1 MNAIQIA
8 EIAESWVADKMDNY
22 IQKVAKVYSLP
33 LEDLRN
39 IAQGVSTGNNSE
51 TVIEKKRLLKLK
63 KKELQDKCKELGCR
77 TTGNKSDLVARIVS
91 ATSGSSGKSD
101 RSSTPPKIK
110 ANKNAQGN
118 YVYDRLV
125 IDKGT
130 KMVVG
135 RELED
140 GAIGSLRRVDID
152 KCHQHKL
159 KFAIPLNISE
169 EEKVQENEEE
179 EVEDEMDGEEE
190 EEVEDEEEVEEEE
203 EEVEEEEEEEV
214 EEEENEAVDNGEVC
228 DKEKEVGR
236 DEEEDEDIE
245 YVYED

>member
-39 IAQGVSTGNNSE
+39 IARGVSVGNKSE
-51 TVIEKKRLLKLK
+51 TVIEEKRLLKLK

-91 ATSGSSGKSD
+91 ATSGSSEKSD
-101 RSSTPPKIK
+101 QDRKPPEIK

-118 YVYDRLV
+118 YVYDGLV

-135 RELED
+135 RELKD
-140 GAIGSLRRVDID
+140 GSIGSLRRVDID

-159 KFAIPLNISE
+159 KFAIPINISE

-179 EVEDEMDGEEE
+179 EIEDNVEEE
-190 EEVEDEEEVEEEE
+190 DEEVEEEDEEAE
-203 EEVEEEEEEEV
+203 EEDEDDEAAEED
-214 EEEENEAVDNGEVC
+214 EAVDNGEDDEDDEVC
-228 DKEKEVGR
+228 DKEKEACS

>member
-22 IQKVAKVYSLP
+22 IRKVAKVYSLP

-39 IAQGVSTGNNSE
+39 IARGVSTGNKSE
-51 TVIEKKRLLKLK
+51 TVIEEKRLLKLK

-91 ATSGSSGKSD
+91 ATTGSSGKSD
-101 RSSTPPKIK
+101 QGQKPPEIK

-118 YVYDRLV
+118 YVYDSLV

-135 RELED
+135 RELKD
-140 GAIGSLRRVDID
+140 GSIGSLRRVDID

-159 KFAIPLNISE
+159 KFAIPINISE

-179 EVEDEMDGEEE
+179 DEDNA
-190 EEVEDEEEVEEEE
+190 EDNAEDEEVEEEDE
-203 EEVEEEEEEEV
+203 EDAEEDEDDEAA
-214 EEEENEAVDNGEVC
+214 EENEAVDNGEDDEICV
-228 DKEKEVGR
+228 KEKEVCS

>member
-22 IQKVAKVYSLP
+22 IRKVAKVYSLP

-39 IAQGVSTGNNSE
+39 IARGVSTGNKSE
-51 TVIEKKRLLKLK
+51 TVIEEKRLLKLK
-63 KKELQDKCKELGCR
+63 KKELQEKCKELGCR

-101 RSSTPPKIK
+101 QDRKPPEIK
-110 ANKNAQGN
+110 ANKNALGN
-118 YVYDRLV
+118 YVYDSLV

-135 RELED
+135 RELKD
-140 GAIGSLRRVDID
+140 GSIGSLRRVDID

-159 KFAIPLNISE
+159 KFAIPINISE

-179 EVEDEMDGEEE
+179 DEDNA
-190 EEVEDEEEVEEEE
+190 EDNAEDEEVEEEDE
-203 EEVEEEEEEEV
+203 EDAEEDEDDEAA
-214 EEEENEAVDNGEVC
+214 EENEAVDNGEDDEICV
-228 DKEKEVGR
+228 KEKEVCS

>member
-22 IQKVAKVYSLP
+22 IRKVAKVYSLP

-39 IAQGVSTGNNSE
+39 IARGVSTGNKPE
-51 TVIEKKRLLKLK
+51 TVIEEKRLLKLK

-91 ATSGSSGKSD
+91 ATSDSSGKSD
-101 RSSTPPKIK
+101 QGRKQPEIK

-118 YVYDRLV
+118 YVYDSLV

-135 RELED
+135 RELEN
-140 GAIGSLRRVDID
+140 GSIGSLRRVDID

-159 KFAIPLNISE
+159 KFAIPINISE

-179 EVEDEMDGEEE
+179 EIEDNVEDEED
-190 EEVEDEEEVEEEE
+190 EEVEDEEEDEDEEAAEE
-203 EEVEEEEEEEV
+203 D
-214 EEEENEAVDNGEVC
+214 EAVDNCEDDKVRDKKKDVC
-228 DKEKEVGR
+228 R

>member
-39 IAQGVSTGNNSE
+39 IARGVSTGNKSE
-51 TVIEKKRLLKLK
+51 TVIEEKRLLKLK

-91 ATSGSSGKSD
+91 ATSGSSEKSD
-101 RSSTPPKIK
+101 QDRKPPEIK
-110 ANKNAQGN
+110 ANKNAKGN
-118 YVYDRLV
+118 YVYDSLV

-130 KMVVG
+130 KMVIG
-135 RELED
+135 RELKD
-140 GAIGSLRRVDID
+140 GSIGSLRRVDID

-159 KFAIPLNISE
+159 KFAIPINISE

-179 EVEDEMDGEEE
+179 DEDNVEEE
-190 EEVEDEEEVEEEE
+190 DEEVEEEDE
-203 EEVEEEEEEEV
+203 EEAEEEDEDEEEAAEDD
-214 EEEENEAVDNGEVC
+214 EAVDNGENEVC
-228 DKEKEVGR
+228 DKEKEVCS